1 MNDLTTPMSYPE
13 LPQQPRQSPISQP
26 FPRPVAYPP
35 PPVAPAA
42 PPPPPS
48 KRRAGLVLVTA
59 CVVAFAA
66 AAVFAGLYVAAD
78 GDHDTAVAELE
89 QRNKELTDVRARIG
103 DAEEATSSAEA
114 HNGDLEAENATLTT
128 CVDAVRHYLW
138 DGLEGDARTPA
149 FNAMYDACQ

>member
-26 FPRPVAYPP
+26 FPRPMAYPL
-35 PPVAPAA
+35 PPVI
-42 PPPPPS
+42 PPPPP
-48 KRRAGLVLVTA
+48 KRRAGLVLVIA
-59 CVVAFAA
+59 CAVAFAA

-78 GDHDTAVAELE
+78 GDHDAAVVRLE
-89 QRNKELTDVRARIG
+89 QRKKELADVRARIG
-103 DAEEATSSAEA
+103 TAEEAQSSAES

-128 CVDAVRHYLW
+128 CVEAVQHYLW